1 MRLMH
6 VERVDLNLLPALAA
20 LLEERQVSR
29 AAQRMHLSQPAMSR
43 TLQRLRHTF
52 DDDLLVRGADGFV
65 LTSRAVRLQQ
75 ELGRVLPQLDALFAD
90 EFFDPGAAEE
100 KYRLAG
106 SDYVVLSFASLVY
119 RIVLARSPR
128 SSLYFETWHDHS
140 FNGLD
145 DGTLDLAFYGG
156 AGPEHLRSEHLFT
169 DQLRCVVSNDHP
181 LASASSIS
189 LTDYLKWPHLVISI
203 DRDRQPAI
211 DDKLDKIGA
220 SRRAGLTL
228 PFHAVAPATVAGTPL
243 IATIPAR
250 LLIGTT
256 LDGLTILD
264 APKQLR
270 TFQYFMTWSAR
281 VDRDQA
287 HAWLRSVVREVTA
300 DTGDPPDTRV

>member
-1 MRLMH
+1 
-6 VERVDLNLLPALAA
+6 
-20 LLEERQVSR
+20 
-29 AAQRMHLSQPAMSR
+29 
-43 TLQRLRHTF
+43 
-52 DDDLLVRGADGFV
+52 
-65 LTSRAVRLQQ
+65 
-75 ELGRVLPQLDALFAD
+75 
-90 EFFDPGAAEE
+90 
-100 KYRLAG
+100 
-106 SDYVVLSFASLVY
+106 
-119 RIVLARSPR
+119 
-128 SSLYFETWHDHS
+128 
-140 FNGLD
+140 
-145 DGTLDLAFYGG
+145 
-156 AGPEHLRSEHLFT
+156 
-169 DQLRCVVSNDHP
+169 VVSNDHP

-189 LTDYLKWPHLVISI
+189 LTDYLEWPHLVISI
-203 DRDRQPAI
+203 DRGRQPAI

-300 DTGDPPDTRV
+300 DTGDPPDTRVYSP